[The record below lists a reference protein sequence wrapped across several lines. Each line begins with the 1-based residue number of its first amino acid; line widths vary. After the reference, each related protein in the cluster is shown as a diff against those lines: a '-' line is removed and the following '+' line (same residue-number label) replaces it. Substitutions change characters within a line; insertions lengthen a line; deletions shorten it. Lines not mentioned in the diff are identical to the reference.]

1 MDYFYGK
8 DMSSEF
14 VNNKLNFDSK
24 NSILNLSKRLSKHA
38 DLKQKQ
44 CFICRSSKAK
54 KDCNIFGINYLICGN
69 CSHVYVDKRLPEK
82 SLSKFYAKET
92 DHSTIYADK
101 KLIKLRENIIKPKIH
116 FIKKHT
122 KGKNWLDVGSADG
135 AAITVCMNE
144 GFNTVGIELNENSRK
159 FAKKY
164 RKVDLYPNSL
174 KDFCRHSSTKW
185 DVISFFG
192 VLEHIPDPMKALKI
206 CNSMLKKNGIIAID
220 VPNYNS
226 VSTYV
231 QKLTQKPNR
240 HLSPH
245 SHIMLFTLQS
255 LKFAL
260 KKSGFIPISV
270 WLWGMDT
277 IELFKYISNSDKNFR
292 NSQLGKTL
300 ISKVNEIQKIFDQEK
315 LGDEILMVA
324 KKL

>member
-1 MDYFYGK
+1 
-8 DMSSEF
+8 MSTEF
-14 VNNKLNFDSK
+14 INNKLNFDSK
-24 NSILNLSKRLSKHA
+24 NSILNLSKRLSKHV

-44 CFICRSSKAK
+44 CFICGSKKAK
-54 KDCNIFGINYLICGN
+54 KDCNMFGVNYLICGN
-69 CSHVYVDKRLPEK
+69 CSHVYVDKRLSEK
-82 SLSKFYAKET
+82 SLSKFYVKET
-92 DHSTIYADK
+92 VHSFIYTDK
-101 KLIKLRENIIKPKIH
+101 KLIKLRENIFKPKIN
-116 FIKKHT
+116 FIKKYT

-135 AAITVCMNE
+135 AAITVCINE

-174 KDFCRHSSTKW
+174 EDFCSDSSTKW

-192 VLEHIPDPMKALKI
+192 VLEHIPEPMKALKI

-226 VSTYV
+226 VSTYI

-240 HLSPH
+240 HLVPH

-255 LKFAL
+255 LEFAF
-260 KKSGFIPISV
+260 KKSGFISLSV
-270 WLWGMDT
+270 WLWGMDI
-277 IELFKYISNSDKNFR
+277 IELLTYISKLDKNFR
-292 NSQLGKTL
+292 NSQLSEIL
-300 ISKVNEIQKIFDQEK
+300 ISKANEIQKIFDQEK
-315 LGDEILMVA
+315 LGDNILMVA